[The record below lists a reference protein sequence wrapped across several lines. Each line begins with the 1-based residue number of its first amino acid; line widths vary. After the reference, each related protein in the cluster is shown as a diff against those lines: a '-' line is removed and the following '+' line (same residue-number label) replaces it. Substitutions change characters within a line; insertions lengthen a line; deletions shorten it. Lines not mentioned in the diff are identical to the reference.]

1 MATLRELKSRT
12 ASVLRPAV
20 LSGVQWW
27 LRRGSGRDD
36 LSRVELRLLCF
47 GWGNTTWAASPDY
60 LRLVIAAVRLTDGAI
75 VEAGS
80 GLTTLVL
87 DTVTPPGRRV
97 VALEH
102 HDGWATRVNA
112 RLRAGGAMV
121 LSRPLVSYE
130 DFDWYGVDGADLPA
144 DVGLVIV
151 DGPPG
156 TTRGGRFG
164 ALPILAPVLRQ
175 GAIALVDDAGRQGER
190 AVLDRWK
197 ERFGV
202 EWQLLDLP
210 SRPAARVIVTDLDRL
225 RDG

>member
-12 ASVLRPAV
+12 ASVLRSTV
-20 LSGVQWW
+20 LSAVQWW
-27 LRRGSGRDD
+27 LRRRGDRDD
-36 LSRVELRLLCF
+36 LSRAELRLLCF

-87 DTVTPPGRRV
+87 DAVTPPGRRV

-102 HDGWATRVNA
+102 HDGWASRVNA
-112 RLRAGGAMV
+112 RLREGGATV
-121 LSRPLVSYE
+121 LSRPLQSYGE
-130 DFDWYGVDGADLPA
+130 FDWYGVAGSDLPA

-156 TTRGGRFG
+156 TTRGGRVG
-164 ALPILAPVLRQ
+164 ALPVLAPVLRQ
-175 GAIALVDDAGRQGER
+175 GAMALVDDAGRQGER
-190 AVLDRWK
+190 AVLHSWQ
-197 ERFGV
+197 ERYGV
-202 EWQLLDLP
+202 EWQLLELP